1 MSAHAEQT
9 PWGQWVGHCT
19 RCRESIAGNES
30 RIKLWADV
38 HDSLAHRGTE
48 ESE

>member
-1 MSAHAEQT
+1 MSAHAERT

-19 RCRESIAGNES
+19 QCRETIAGNES

-38 HDSLAHRGTE
+38 HDDVAHWE
-48 ESE
+48 PKESE